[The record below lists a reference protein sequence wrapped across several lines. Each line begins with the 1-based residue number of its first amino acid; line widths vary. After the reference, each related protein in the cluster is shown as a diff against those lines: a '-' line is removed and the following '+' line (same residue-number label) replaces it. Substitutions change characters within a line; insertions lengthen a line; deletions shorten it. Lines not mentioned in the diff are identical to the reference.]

1 MNLELS
7 AMYLI
12 EEFHRSLE
20 ADRRREM
27 REALRRGAVFE
38 ARAAAESAATES
50 GGISRVASGDGARGR
65 GDPCPDLGR
74 GENLNPAPGA

>member
-7 AMYLI
+7 AMYLM

-38 ARAAAESAATES
+38 ALAAAESDATES
-50 GGISRVASGDGARGR
+50 HGIGRVAIGDRVRGR
-65 GDPCPDLGR
+65 GDPCSDLGR